1 MASETLKALVDQ
13 FRKRPL
19 DLADG
24 ETVNRVKYDRFADVF
39 APAEGVSITPVSL
52 GGVPAERHVAGDGPT
67 VLYLHGGGYT
77 LGSPRSHRH
86 LISQLAVELGGEVYA
101 PDYRLAPEA
110 PYPVAVD
117 DAVAAWEGLM
127 SEHSG
132 RPVSIMGDSAG
143 GGLSFATAL
152 AVRDRGLPTPRALVA
167 VSPWVDMTASS
178 SSYEFLGPSDP
189 ILSRQDIVWH
199 SGRYLAGADP
209 LAGLASPLFADLKG
223 LPPTLIQVGDHE
235 VLFGDSVRI
244 HQRLI
249 AAGVDTEL
257 AVWKGMFHVWHFYW
271 RELPEGARA
280 IAEAAAFVRRQHEE
294 G

>member
-24 ETVNRVKYDRFADVF
+24 EAVNRVKYDRFADVF
-39 APAEGVSITPVSL
+39 APAGGVDITPVSL
-52 GGVPAERHVAGDGPT
+52 GGIPAERHLAGDGPT

-86 LISQLAVELGGEVYA
+86 LISRLAADLQGEVFA
-101 PDYRLAPEA
+101 LDYRLAPEA

-117 DAVAAWEGLM
+117 DAVAAWEALV
-127 SEHSG
+127 SERPD
-132 RPVSIMGDSAG
+132 RPVSVMGDSAG

-152 AVRDRGLPTPRALVA
+152 AVRDRGLQPPRAIVA
-167 VSPWVDMTASS
+167 ISPWVDMTASS
-178 SSYEFLGPSDP
+178 SSYEFLGAADP
-189 ILSRQDIVWH
+189 IISRQDIVWH

-209 LAGLASPLFADLKG
+209 LAGLASPMFADLKG

-257 AVWKGMFHVWHFYW
+257 SVWKGMFHVWHFYW
-271 RELPEGARA
+271 RELDEGARA
-280 IAEAAAFVRRQHEE
+280 IGQAAAFLRRHHDVK
-294 G
+294 

>member
-1 MASETLKALVDQ
+1 MASDKLTALVEQ
-13 FRKRPL
+13 FRKRPM

-24 ETVNRVKYDRFADVF
+24 EAANRVKYDRFADLF
-39 APAEGVSITPVSL
+39 APALGVAITPVSL
-52 GGVPAERHVAGDGPT
+52 GGVAAERHVAGDGPC

-86 LISQLAVELGGEVYA
+86 LVSRLAAELQGEVFA
-101 PDYRLAPEA
+101 LDYRLAPEA
-110 PYPVAVD
+110 PFPAAID
-117 DAVAAWEGLM
+117 DAIAAWQAL
-127 SEHSG
+127 HTD
-132 RPVSIMGDSAG
+132 RPDRAVSVMGDSAG

-152 AVRDRGLPTPRALVA
+152 AARDQGLPAPVCIVA

-178 SSYEFLGPSDP
+178 SSYEYLDAADP
-189 ILSRQDIVWH
+189 IVSRQDIVWH
-199 SGRYLAGADP
+199 SGRYLAGAD
-209 LAGLASPLFADLKG
+209 LLTGLASPMFAELKG

-235 VLFGDSVRI
+235 VLFGDSVRM

-257 AVWKGMFHVWHFYW
+257 AVWKEMFHVWHFYW
-271 RELPEGARA
+271 PQLEEGARA
-280 IAEAAAFVRRQHEE
+280 IADAAAFIKRHH